1 MSGLADAPAP
11 DFAAELVRRATDGGA
26 DAAQV
31 TTVDVDRFEIDFS
44 ERKVDLLRSTANE
57 TTTILVLR
65 GGKRG
70 SATLNGRDEEAVEAA
85 LRSAL
90 LAAEAGLADPAN
102 AVADALSLPP
112 RRHGAEAP
120 DRDAMIA
127 TVLAYVGE
135 LNTRY
140 PLIRTRNST
149 YTFFAKDT
157 AFANSLGVQQQQR
170 RAWYQ
175 FGAMFSAKEGARATS
190 FNYSGAASY
199 APFERLLAVG
209 TVGRL
214 IEETLRSF
222 DARPVPEKFVGDVIL
237 TPDCVYHL
245 IFVLARALGG
255 YELLAGTS
263 PYRDKAS
270 EPIASPLFSLLNR
283 PLAADF
289 PEGSDFDGFGI
300 PTVNVDI
307 VKDGR
312 LENFLVDFY
321 IARKLG
327 LPQTAGVWNFVVPP
341 RRPQPR
347 RHCRRHRARHHP
359 IALFRRQSKQQPRIQ
374 RRREELVLHRGRR
387 NPPRPER
394 DDGHRQPAGF
404 VAEYSG
410 GFARTGQF
418 RRPRLSVSGR
428 VRGDDLGEMSG
439 TTRLSVD
446 FFSDKA
452 ARSGRGLDH

>member
-1 MSGLADAPAP
+1 MSELADAPAP
-11 DFAAELVRRATDGGA
+11 DFATELVRRATDGGA
-26 DAAQV
+26 HAAQV
-31 TTVDVDRFEIDFS
+31 TAVDVDRFEIDFS

-70 SATLNGRDEEAVEAA
+70 SAILNGRNEEAVEAA
-85 LRSAL
+85 LHSAL
-90 LAAEAGLADPAN
+90 MAAEAGLADPAN
-102 AVADALSLPP
+102 AVADAPSLPP

-149 YTFFAKDT
+149 YTFFAKNT

-175 FGAMFSAKEGARATS
+175 FGAMFSAKDGARATS

-222 DARPVPEKFVGDVIL
+222 DAHPVPEKFVGDVIL

-245 IFVLARALGG
+245 MFVLARALGG

-263 PYRDKAS
+263 PYRDKAG

-300 PTVNVDI
+300 PTADIDI
-307 VKDGR
+307 VKNGR

-327 LPQTAGVWNFVVPP
+327 LPQTAGVWNLVVPP
-341 RRPQPR
+341 GDRSLDEIV
-347 RHCRRHRARHHP
+347 AGT
-359 IALFRRQSKQQPRIQ
+359 
-374 RRREELVLHRGRR
+374 ERGIILSR
-387 NPPRPER
+387 
-394 DDGHRQPAGF
+394 F
-404 VAEYSG
+404 SG
-410 GFARTGQF
+410 GNPNSNLEFSGVAKNSFYIEGGEILHALSETMVTGNLQDLL
-418 RRPRLSVSGR
+418 RNIRAVSR
-428 VRGDDLGEMSG
+428 EQVNFGDHAYPYLAASG
-439 TTRLSVD
+439 VTISA
-446 FFSDKA
+446 K
-452 ARSGRGLDH
+452 

>member
-1 MSGLADAPAP
+1 MSGSADAPAP
-11 DFAAELVRRATDGGA
+11 EFAAELVRRATAGGA

-31 TTVDVDRFEIDFS
+31 TLVNVDRFEIDFS

-70 SATLNGRDEEAVEAA
+70 SATLNGRDDDAIEAA

-90 LAAEAGLADPAN
+90 LAAEAGLVDPAN
-102 AVADALSLPP
+102 AVATAPSLPP

-127 TVLAYVGE
+127 TVLAYVDE
-135 LNTRY
+135 LNTHY

-157 AFANSLGVQQQQR
+157 AFVNSLGVQQQQR

-175 FGAMFSAKEGARATS
+175 FGAMFSAKDGARATS

-209 TVGRL
+209 TVERL

-245 IFVLARALGG
+245 MFVLARALGG

-263 PYRDKAS
+263 PYRDRAG
-270 EPIASPLFSLLNR
+270 EPIASPLLSLLNR

-300 PTVNVDI
+300 PTADIEI
-307 VKDGR
+307 VKNGR

-321 IARKLG
+321 IAHKLG
-327 LPQTAGVWNFVVPP
+327 MPQTAGVWNFVVPP
-341 RRPQPR
+341 GDRSLDDIV
-347 RHCRRHRARHHP
+347 AGT
-359 IALFRRQSKQQPRIQ
+359 
-374 RRREELVLHRGRR
+374 ERGIILSR
-387 NPPRPER
+387 
-394 DDGHRQPAGF
+394 F
-404 VAEYSG
+404 SG
-410 GFARTGQF
+410 GNPNSNLEFSGVAKNSFYIEGGEIRHALSETMVTGNLQDLL
-418 RRPRLSVSGR
+418 RNIRAVSR
-428 VRGDDLGEMSG
+428 EQVNFGDHAYPYLAASG
-439 TTRLSVD
+439 VTISA
-446 FFSDKA
+446 K
-452 ARSGRGLDH
+452 

>member
-11 DFAAELVRRATDGGA
+11 DFVTELVRRATDGGA

-31 TTVDVDRFEIDFS
+31 TAVDVDRFEIDFS

-70 SATLNGRDEEAVEAA
+70 SATLNGRDEEAVDAA

-90 LAAEAGLADPAN
+90 LAAEAGLADRAN
-102 AVADALSLPP
+102 AVAHAPSLPAC
-112 RRHGAEAP
+112 RHGAEAP
-120 DRDAMIA
+120 DREAMIA
-127 TVLAYVGE
+127 TVLAYVRE

-175 FGAMFSAKEGARATS
+175 FGAMFSAKDGARATS

-199 APFERLLAVG
+199 TPFERLLAVG

-222 DARPVPEKFVGDVIL
+222 YARPVPEKFVGDVIL

-245 IFVLARALGG
+245 MFVLARALGG
-255 YELLAGTS
+255 YELLADTS
-263 PYRDKAS
+263 PYRDKAG
-270 EPIASPLFSLLNR
+270 EAIASPLFSLLNR
-283 PLAADF
+283 PRATDF

-300 PTVNVDI
+300 PTADI
-307 VKDGR
+307 DVVKDGR

-341 RRPQPR
+341 GDRSLDDIV
-347 RHCRRHRARHHP
+347 AGT
-359 IALFRRQSKQQPRIQ
+359 
-374 RRREELVLHRGRR
+374 ERGIILSR
-387 NPPRPER
+387 
-394 DDGHRQPAGF
+394 F
-404 VAEYSG
+404 SG
-410 GFARTGQF
+410 GNPNSNLEFSGVAKNSFYIEGGEIRHALSETMVTGNLQDLL
-418 RRPRLSVSGR
+418 RNIRAVSR
-428 VRGDDLGEMSG
+428 EQVNFGDHAYPYLASSG
-439 TTRLSVD
+439 MTISA
-446 FFSDKA
+446 K
-452 ARSGRGLDH
+452 

>member
-1 MSGLADAPAP
+1 MSGLADAAAP

-31 TTVDVDRFEIDFS
+31 TAVDVDRFEIDFS

-57 TTTILVLR
+57 TTTILMLR

-70 SATLNGRDEEAVEAA
+70 SATLNGRDEEMVEEA

-102 AVADALSLPP
+102 AVADAPSLPP

-175 FGAMFSAKEGARATS
+175 FGAMFGAKDGARATS

-222 DARPVPEKFVGDVIL
+222 DARPVLEKFVGDVIL

-245 IFVLARALGG
+245 MFVLARALGG

-263 PYRDKAS
+263 PYRDKAG

-300 PTVNVDI
+300 PTADIDI
-307 VKDGR
+307 VKNGR

-327 LPQTAGVWNFVVPP
+327 SLQTAGVWNLVVPP
-341 RRPQPR
+341 GDRSLDEIV
-347 RHCRRHRARHHP
+347 AGT
-359 IALFRRQSKQQPRIQ
+359 
-374 RRREELVLHRGRR
+374 ERGIILSR
-387 NPPRPER
+387 
-394 DDGHRQPAGF
+394 F
-404 VAEYSG
+404 SG
-410 GFARTGQF
+410 GNPNSNLEFSGVAKNSFYIESGEIRHALSETMVTGNLQDLLQSIRAISREQVNF
-418 RRPRLSVSGR
+418 GDHAYPYLAASG
-428 VRGDDLGEMSG
+428 VTISA
-439 TTRLSVD
+439 
-446 FFSDKA
+446 K
-452 ARSGRGLDH
+452 

>member
-1 MSGLADAPAP
+1 MSELADAPAP
-11 DFAAELVRRATDGGA
+11 EFAAELVRYATAAGA

-31 TTVDVDRFEIDFS
+31 TAVDVDRFEIDFS
-44 ERKVDLLRSTANE
+44 ERKVDLLRSNANE

-65 GGKRG
+65 DGKRG

-85 LRSAL
+85 LSSAL

-102 AVADALSLPP
+102 AVADAPSLPP

-149 YTFFAKDT
+149 YTFFAKET

-175 FGAMFSAKEGARATS
+175 FGAMFSAKDGARATS

-199 APFERLLAVG
+199 APFERLLGVG

-245 IFVLARALGG
+245 MFVLARALGG

-263 PYRDKAS
+263 PYQDKAG

-300 PTVNVDI
+300 PTVDVDI
-307 VKDGR
+307 VRDGR

-341 RRPQPR
+341 GDRSLDDI
-347 RHCRRHRARHHP
+347 
-359 IALFRRQSKQQPRIQ
+359 IAGTQ
-374 RRREELVLHRGRR
+374 RGIILSR
-387 NPPRPER
+387 
-394 DDGHRQPAGF
+394 F
-404 VAEYSG
+404 SG
-410 GFARTGQF
+410 GNPNSNLEFSGVAKNSFYIEGGEIRHALSETMVTGNLQDLLRNIRAISREQVNF
-418 RRPRLSVSGR
+418 GDHAYPYLAASG
-428 VRGDDLGEMSG
+428 VTISA
-439 TTRLSVD
+439 
-446 FFSDKA
+446 K
-452 ARSGRGLDH
+452 

>member
-11 DFAAELVRRATDGGA
+11 DFATELVRRAADGGA

-31 TTVDVDRFEIDFS
+31 TAVDVDRFEIDFN

-102 AVADALSLPP
+102 AVADAPSLPP

-157 AFANSLGVQQQQR
+157 AFTNSLGVQQQQR

-175 FGAMFSAKEGARATS
+175 FGAMFSAKDGARATS

-245 IFVLARALGG
+245 MFVLARALGG

-341 RRPQPR
+341 GDRSLDDIV
-347 RHCRRHRARHHP
+347 AGT
-359 IALFRRQSKQQPRIQ
+359 
-374 RRREELVLHRGRR
+374 ERGIILSR
-387 NPPRPER
+387 
-394 DDGHRQPAGF
+394 F
-404 VAEYSG
+404 SG
-410 GFARTGQF
+410 GNPNSNLEFSGVAKNSFYIEGGEIRHALSETMVTGNLQDLL
-418 RRPRLSVSGR
+418 RNIRAVSR
-428 VRGDDLGEMSG
+428 EQVNFGDHAYPYLAASG
-439 TTRLSVD
+439 VTISA
-446 FFSDKA
+446 K
-452 ARSGRGLDH
+452 

>member
-1 MSGLADAPAP
+1 MSELADAPAP
-11 DFAAELVRRATDGGA
+11 EFAAELVRHATAAGA

-31 TTVDVDRFEIDFS
+31 TAVDVDRFEIDFS
-44 ERKVDLLRSTANE
+44 ERKVDLLRSNANE

-65 GGKRG
+65 DGKRG

-85 LRSAL
+85 LSSAL

-102 AVADALSLPP
+102 AVADAPSLPP
-112 RRHGAEAP
+112 RRHGAKAP

-127 TVLAYVGE
+127 TVLAYAGE

-149 YTFFAKDT
+149 YTFFAKET

-175 FGAMFSAKEGARATS
+175 FGAMFSAKDRARATS

-199 APFERLLAVG
+199 APFERLLGVG

-245 IFVLARALGG
+245 MFVLARALGG

-300 PTVNVDI
+300 PTVDVDI
-307 VKDGR
+307 VRDGR

-341 RRPQPR
+341 GDSSLDDI
-347 RHCRRHRARHHP
+347 
-359 IALFRRQSKQQPRIQ
+359 IAGTQ
-374 RRREELVLHRGRR
+374 RGIILSR
-387 NPPRPER
+387 
-394 DDGHRQPAGF
+394 F
-404 VAEYSG
+404 SG
-410 GFARTGQF
+410 GNPNSNLEFSGVAKNSFYIEGGEIRHALSETMVTGNLQDLL
-418 RRPRLSVSGR
+418 RNIRAVSR
-428 VRGDDLGEMSG
+428 EQVNFGDHAYPYLAASG
-439 TTRLSVD
+439 VTISA
-446 FFSDKA
+446 K
-452 ARSGRGLDH
+452 

>member
-11 DFAAELVRRATDGGA
+11 EFAAELVRHATAAGA

-31 TTVDVDRFEIDFS
+31 TAVDVDRFEIDFS
-44 ERKVDLLRSTANE
+44 ERKVDLLRSNANQ

-70 SATLNGRDEEAVEAA
+70 SATLNGRDDDAVEAA
-85 LRSAL
+85 LSSAL

-102 AVADALSLPP
+102 AVADPPSLPP

-140 PLIRTRNST
+140 PLIRTRNSI

-157 AFANSLGVQQQQR
+157 TFANSLGVRQQQR

-175 FGAMFSAKEGARATS
+175 FGAMFSAKDGARATS

-199 APFERLLAVG
+199 APFERLLGVG
-209 TVGRL
+209 TVRRL

-245 IFVLARALGG
+245 MFVLARALGG
-255 YELLAGTS
+255 YELLAGIS
-263 PYRDKAS
+263 PYRDKAG

-300 PTVNVDI
+300 PTVDVDI
-307 VKDGR
+307 IKDGR

-321 IARKLG
+321 VARKLG

-341 RRPQPR
+341 GDRSLD
-347 RHCRRHRARHHP
+347 HIVAGT
-359 IALFRRQSKQQPRIQ
+359 
-374 RRREELVLHRGRR
+374 ERGIILSR
-387 NPPRPER
+387 
-394 DDGHRQPAGF
+394 F
-404 VAEYSG
+404 SG
-410 GFARTGQF
+410 GNPNSNLEFSGVAKNSFYIEGGEIRHALSETMVTGNLQDLL
-418 RRPRLSVSGR
+418 RNIRAVSR
-428 VRGDDLGEMSG
+428 EQVNFGDHAYPYLAASG
-439 TTRLSVD
+439 VTISA
-446 FFSDKA
+446 K
-452 ARSGRGLDH
+452 

>member
-1 MSGLADAPAP
+1 MIGLADAPGP
-11 DFAAELVRRATDGGA
+11 DFATELVRRAADGGA
-26 DAAQV
+26 DAAQA
-31 TTVDVDRFEIDFS
+31 TAVDVDRFEIDFS

-70 SATLNGRDEEAVEAA
+70 SATLNGRNEEAVEAA
-85 LRSAL
+85 LHSAL
-90 LAAEAGLADPAN
+90 MAAEAGLADPAN
-102 AVADALSLPP
+102 AVADAPSLPP

-175 FGAMFSAKEGARATS
+175 FGAMFSAKDGARATS

-209 TVGRL
+209 TVARL

-245 IFVLARALGG
+245 MFVLARALGG

-263 PYRDKAS
+263 PYRDKAG

-300 PTVNVDI
+300 PTADIDI
-307 VKDGR
+307 VKNGR

-327 LPQTAGVWNFVVPP
+327 LPQTAGVWNLFVPP
-341 RRPQPR
+341 GDRSLDDIV
-347 RHCRRHRARHHP
+347 AGT
-359 IALFRRQSKQQPRIQ
+359 
-374 RRREELVLHRGRR
+374 ERGIILSR
-387 NPPRPER
+387 
-394 DDGHRQPAGF
+394 F
-404 VAEYSG
+404 SG
-410 GFARTGQF
+410 GNPNSNLEFSGVAKNSFYIEGGEIRHALSETMVTGNLQELL
-418 RRPRLSVSGR
+418 RNIRAVSR
-428 VRGDDLGEMSG
+428 EQVNFGDHAYPYLAASG
-439 TTRLSVD
+439 VTISA
-446 FFSDKA
+446 K
-452 ARSGRGLDH
+452 

>member
-11 DFAAELVRRATDGGA
+11 DFATELVRRATDGGA

-31 TTVDVDRFEIDFS
+31 TAVDVDRFEIDFS

-70 SATLNGRDEEAVEAA
+70 SATLNGRNEEAVEAA
-85 LRSAL
+85 LHSAL
-90 LAAEAGLADPAN
+90 MAAEAGLADPAN
-102 AVADALSLPP
+102 AVADAPSLPP

-175 FGAMFSAKEGARATS
+175 FGAMFSAKDGARATS

-341 RRPQPR
+341 GDRSLDDIV
-347 RHCRRHRARHHP
+347 AGT
-359 IALFRRQSKQQPRIQ
+359 
-374 RRREELVLHRGRR
+374 ERGIILSR
-387 NPPRPER
+387 
-394 DDGHRQPAGF
+394 F
-404 VAEYSG
+404 SG
-410 GFARTGQF
+410 GNPNSNLEFSGVAKNSFYIEGGEIRHALSETMVTGNLQDLL
-418 RRPRLSVSGR
+418 RNIRVVSR
-428 VRGDDLGEMSG
+428 EQVNFGDHAYPYLAASG
-439 TTRLSVD
+439 VTISA
-446 FFSDKA
+446 K
-452 ARSGRGLDH
+452 